1 MMGLIPRPLRKYLT
15 ILWQRYRGDITIV
28 PYASLS
34 DYASILSN
42 PSEFF
47 LLRVFGRSSYSTVPC
62 VMSEHV
68 IMWFEGEVKWEGLL
82 R

>member
-42 PSEFF
+42 PSEFSP
-47 LLRVFGRSSYSTVPC
+47 RVCGRSSRTNTLCAFDNVDR
-62 VMSEHV
+62 
-68 IMWFEGEVKWEGLL
+68 WKG
-82 R
+82 